1 MPPTVLIRPIF
12 SPKLKRTLLSLG
24 AIFGLILLALWLSGG
39 LVLLEH
45 RMIDA
50 QRGIQN
56 QLAAAVRAIKQGR
69 PGALAAL
76 LAVCFSYGV
85 LHAAGPGHGK
95 VLIGGYGM
103 GRRVAFWSLAS
114 ISLAASLA
122 QSLVAVALVYAG
134 VAALGWTRDAAQNVA
149 QDVMAPIGTL
159 AIAAVGL
166 WLATRGLRK
175 IWRQAAAPMP
185 DTNAHD
191 HTHDHTHDHSH
202 DHTADHSH
210 DPHHHDATCSCGHSH
225 GPSLAEVERA
235 TSWKDRA
242 ALITGVALRPCSG
255 ALFLLILT
263 WQLGIAWAGIAGA
276 FAMGLGTSVVTVAV
290 AGMAVWARE
299 GTLANLPFPRVA
311 QVLPW
316 VEVLAGGLITLIA
329 LTLLTQTL

>member
-1 MPPTVLIRPIF
+1 MPPTVLSRPIF

-24 AIFGLILLALWLSGG
+24 ALLALILLALWLSGG

-45 RMIDA
+45 QVVDA
-50 QRGIQN
+50 QRAIQN
-56 QLAAAVRAIKQGR
+56 QLAAGVRAIKQGR
-69 PGALAAL
+69 PGALIAL

-134 VAALGWTRDAAQNVA
+134 VALLGWSRDAAQNVA
-149 QDVMAPIGTL
+149 QDVMAPIGTF

-166 WLATRGLRK
+166 WLAARGLRK
-175 IWRQAAAPMP
+175 IWRRAAAPMP
-185 DTNAHD
+185 HAHAHGHA
-191 HTHDHTHDHSH
+191 HTHDHAPDHS
-202 DHTADHSH
+202 
-210 DPHHHDATCSCGHSH
+210 HHDATCGCGHSH

-235 TSWKDRA
+235 TSWKDRT

-299 GTLANLPFPRVA
+299 GTLANLPFHRVA

>member
-1 MPPTVLIRPIF
+1 MP
-12 SPKLKRTLLSLG
+12 PKLKRTLLSLG
-24 AIFGLILLALWLSGG
+24 ALLALILLALWLTGG
-39 LVLLEH
+39 LLVLE
-45 RMIDA
+45 RWVIEA
-50 QRGIQN
+50 QRAIQN
-56 QLAAAVRAIKQGR
+56 ELAAGVRAIKQGR
-69 PGALAAL
+69 PGALFAL

-85 LHAAGPGHGK
+85 LNAAGPGHGK

-103 GRRVAFWSLAS
+103 GRRVPFWSLAS

-134 VAALGWTRDAAQNVA
+134 VALLGWTRDAAQNVA

-175 IWRQAAAPMP
+175 IWRQAAVLAPQ
-185 DTNAHD
+185 AHD
-191 HTHDHTHDHSH
+191 HDHHH
-202 DHTADHSH
+202 
-210 DPHHHDATCSCGHSH
+210 HHHDADCGCGHSH
-225 GPSLAEVERA
+225 GPSLAELKRA

-242 ALITGVALRPCSG
+242 ALIIGVALRPCSG

-263 WQLGIAWAGIAGA
+263 WQLGIALAGIAGA
-276 FAMGLGTSVVTVAV
+276 FAMGLGTSVITVAV

-299 GTLANLPFPRVA
+299 GALANLPFHRVA

-316 VEVLAGGLITLIA
+316 VEVLAGSLITLIA

>member
-1 MPPTVLIRPIF
+1 MP
-12 SPKLKRTLLSLG
+12 PKLKRTLLSLG
-24 AIFGLILLALWLSGG
+24 ALLALILLALWLTGG
-39 LVLLEH
+39 LLVLE
-45 RMIDA
+45 RWVIEA
-50 QRGIQN
+50 QRAIQN
-56 QLAAAVRAIKQGR
+56 ELAAGVRAIKQGR
-69 PGALAAL
+69 PGALFAL

-103 GRRVAFWSLAS
+103 GRRVPFWSLAS

-134 VAALGWTRDAAQNVA
+134 VALLGWTRDAAQNVA

-175 IWRQAAAPMP
+175 IWRQAAVLAPQ
-185 DTNAHD
+185 AHD
-191 HTHDHTHDHSH
+191 HDHHH
-202 DHTADHSH
+202 
-210 DPHHHDATCSCGHSH
+210 HHHDADCGCGHSH
-225 GPSLAEVERA
+225 GPSLAELKRA

-242 ALITGVALRPCSG
+242 ALIIGVALRPCSG

-263 WQLGIAWAGIAGA
+263 WQLGIALAGIAGA
-276 FAMGLGTSVVTVAV
+276 FAMGLGTSVITVAV

-299 GTLANLPFPRVA
+299 GALANLPFHRVA

-316 VEVLAGGLITLIA
+316 VEVLAGSLITLIA

>member
-1 MPPTVLIRPIF
+1 MPPTVLSRPII
-12 SPKLKRTLLSLG
+12 SPKLKRSLLSLG
-24 AIFGLILLALWLSGG
+24 ALLALILLALWLSGG
-39 LVLLEH
+39 LLALE
-45 RMIDA
+45 RWVIEA
-50 QRGIQN
+50 QRAIQN
-56 QLAAAVRAIKQGR
+56 ELAAGVRAIKQGR
-69 PGALAAL
+69 PGALFAL

-159 AIAAVGL
+159 AIVAVGL
-166 WLATRGLRK
+166 WLAARGLRK
-175 IWRQAAAPMP
+175 IWRQAVRHPP
-185 DTNAHD
+185 RAHGHDQAYQD
-191 HTHDHTHDHSH
+191 H
-202 DHTADHSH
+202 
-210 DPHHHDATCSCGHSH
+210 PHHDADCGHSH
-225 GPSLAEVERA
+225 APSLAEVERA

-242 ALITGVALRPCSG
+242 ALIIGVALRPCAG

-263 WQLGIAWAGIAGA
+263 WQLGIALAGIAGA
-276 FAMGLGTSVVTVAV
+276 FAMGLGTSVITVAV

-299 GTLANLPFPRVA
+299 GALANLSFHRVA
-311 QVLPW
+311 QILPW
-316 VEVLAGGLITLIA
+316 VEVLAGCLITLIA
-329 LTLLTQTL
+329 LTLLTQAL

>member
-12 SPKLKRTLLSLG
+12 SPKLKRSLLSLG
-24 AIFGLILLALWLSGG
+24 ALLALILLGLWLTGG
-39 LVLLEH
+39 LLLLE
-45 RMIDA
+45 RWVIEA
-50 QRGIQN
+50 QRAIQD
-56 QLAAAVRAIKQGR
+56 QLAAGVRAIKQGR
-69 PGALAAL
+69 PGALFAL

-134 VAALGWTRDAAQNVA
+134 VALLGWTRDAAQNVA

-166 WLATRGLRK
+166 WLAARGLRK
-175 IWRQAAAPMP
+175 VWQQAVAPQ
-185 DTNAHD
+185 AQ
-191 HTHDHTHDHSH
+191 DHSH
-202 DHTADHSH
+202 DH
-210 DPHHHDATCSCGHSH
+210 HDANCGCGHSH
-225 GPSLAEVERA
+225 GPSFAEVERA

-242 ALITGVALRPCSG
+242 ALIIGVALRPCSG

-263 WQLGIAWAGIAGA
+263 WQLGIALAGIAGA
-276 FAMGLGTSVVTVAV
+276 FAMGLGTAVITVAV

-299 GTLANLPFPRVA
+299 GALANLPFHRVA
-311 QVLPW
+311 QILPW
-316 VEVLAGGLITLIA
+316 VEVLAGCLITLIA

>member
-1 MPPTVLIRPIF
+1 MPPTVLIE
-12 SPKLKRTLLSLG
+12 SKLKRTLLSLG
-24 AIFGLILLALWLSGG
+24 AILGLILLALWLTGG
-39 LVLLEH
+39 FLMLE
-45 RMIDA
+45 RWVVEA
-50 QRGIQN
+50 QRAIQN
-56 QLAAAVRAIKQGR
+56 ELAAGVRAIKQGR
-69 PGALAAL
+69 PGALVAL
-76 LAVCFSYGV
+76 LGVCFSYGV

-103 GRRVAFWSLAS
+103 GRRIAFWSLAS

-134 VAALGWTRDAAQNVA
+134 VALLGWTRDAAQDVA

-166 WLATRGLRK
+166 WLAARGLRK
-175 IWRQAAAPMP
+175 VWRQATAPAP
-185 DTNAHD
+185 QADDHD
-191 HTHDHTHDHSH
+191 HHNHDHSH
-202 DHTADHSH
+202 HHHDHHHHDH
-210 DPHHHDATCSCGHSH
+210 HHHDANCGCGHSH

-263 WQLGIAWAGIAGA
+263 WQLGIALAGIAGA
-276 FAMGLGTSVVTVAV
+276 FAMGFGTAVITVTV

-299 GTLANLPFPRVA
+299 GALANLPFDRVA
-311 QVLPW
+311 QILPW
-316 VEVLAGGLITLIA
+316 VEVLAGCLISFIA

>member
-1 MPPTVLIRPIF
+1 MPPTVVIR
-12 SPKLKRTLLSLG
+12 PKLKRTLLSLG
-24 AIFGLILLALWLSGG
+24 ALLALILLALWLTGG
-39 LVLLEH
+39 LLVLE
-45 RMIDA
+45 RWVIDS
-50 QRGIQN
+50 QHVIQN
-56 QLAAAVRAIKQGR
+56 QLAAGVRAIKQGQ

-122 QSLVAVALVYAG
+122 QSLVGVALVYAG

-166 WLATRGLRK
+166 WLAARGLRK
-175 IWRQAAAPMP
+175 IWQQTATPP
-185 DTNAHD
+185 PNTHEHPHHD
-191 HTHDHTHDHSH
+191 H
-202 DHTADHSH
+202 
-210 DPHHHDATCSCGHSH
+210 HHHDANCGCGHSH

-235 TSWKDRA
+235 TNWKDRA
-242 ALITGVALRPCSG
+242 ALIIGVALRPCSG

-263 WQLGIAWAGIAGA
+263 WQLGIALAGIAGA
-276 FAMGLGTSVVTVAV
+276 FAMGLGTAVITIAV
-290 AGMAVWARE
+290 AAMAVWARE
-299 GTLANLPFPRVA
+299 GALANLPFHRVA
-311 QVLPW
+311 QILPW
-316 VEVLAGGLITLIA
+316 VEVLAGCLITLIA
-329 LTLLTQTL
+329 LTLLTQAL

>member
-12 SPKLKRTLLSLG
+12 SAKLKRTLLSLG
-24 AIFGLILLALWLSGG
+24 ALLALILLALWLSGG
-39 LVLLEH
+39 LLMLE
-45 RMIDA
+45 RWVVEA
-50 QRGIQN
+50 QLAIQN
-56 QLAAAVRAIKQGR
+56 ELAAGVRAIKQGR
-69 PGALAAL
+69 PGALATL

-134 VAALGWTRDAAQNVA
+134 VALLGWTRDAAQNVA

-159 AIAAVGL
+159 AIAAVGI

-175 IWRQAAAPMP
+175 IWQQAAVPAPQP
-185 DTNAHD
+185 HD
-191 HTHDHTHDHSH
+191 HGHDHHDH
-202 DHTADHSH
+202 
-210 DPHHHDATCSCGHSH
+210 PHHDADCGCGHPH

-242 ALITGVALRPCSG
+242 ALIIGVALRPCSG

-263 WQLGIAWAGIAGA
+263 WQLGIALAGIAGA
-276 FAMGLGTSVVTVAV
+276 FAMGLGTSVITVAV

-299 GTLANLPFPRVA
+299 GALANLPFHRVA

-316 VEVLAGGLITLIA
+316 VEVLAGSLITLIA

>member
-1 MPPTVLIRPIF
+1 MP
-12 SPKLKRTLLSLG
+12 PKLKRTLLSLG
-24 AIFGLILLALWLSGG
+24 ALLALILLALWLAGG
-39 LVLLEH
+39 LLVLE
-45 RMIDA
+45 RWVIEA
-50 QRGIQN
+50 QRAIQN
-56 QLAAAVRAIKQGR
+56 ELAAGVRAIKQGR
-69 PGALAAL
+69 PGALFAL

-95 VLIGGYGM
+95 LLIGGYGM
-103 GRRVAFWSLAS
+103 GRRVPFWSLAS

-134 VAALGWTRDAAQNVA
+134 VALLGWTRDAAQNVA

-175 IWRQAAAPMP
+175 IWRQAAVLAPQ
-185 DTNAHD
+185 AHD
-191 HTHDHTHDHSH
+191 HDHHH
-202 DHTADHSH
+202 
-210 DPHHHDATCSCGHSH
+210 HHHDADCGCGHSH
-225 GPSLAEVERA
+225 GPSLAELKRA

-242 ALITGVALRPCSG
+242 ALIIGVALRPCSG

-263 WQLGIAWAGIAGA
+263 WQLGIALAGIAGA
-276 FAMGLGTSVVTVAV
+276 FAMGLGTSVITVAV

-299 GTLANLPFPRVA
+299 GALANLPFHRVA

-316 VEVLAGGLITLIA
+316 VEVLAGSLITLIA